1 MKKKVLLLAGEE
13 SGVIYARQIAAR
25 LADGAEIRGYAD
37 YGFKTEDLAV
47 MGIWPVLARLFFFL
61 GVRRTMRRAIASWR
75 PDLVITVDYPGMNMS
90 LAAYAK
96 KLGLKTMHVVSPQV
110 WAWKK
115 RKIPVVE
122 RTFDRLCCFLPFEPK
137 CYRDGFAVF
146 TGHPLYDAFCGVKE
160 QAREDG
166 LVAVLPGS
174 RMFEIENLM
183 PVLCAAM
190 DILGNGA
197 RVSGL
202 GSRVAGRGSRET
214 ASMDKATLDPR
225 PEPRNPRFVI
235 PAANAR
241 VRAAIERHLSSCA
254 CAKGLVKVVD
264 GGAREILSK
273 ATCAVVASGT
283 ATLEAALAKCPTVLV
298 YRVSAFTAFFLRLMI
313 KGTRHAGL
321 ANILWARCGGSGEQP
336 MPELLQE
343 NCTPEKVAVHLSRWL
358 DDPEERARCVGRL
371 EAATSFL
378 RTGEDAMA
386 RIAEEA
392 SSLLSAAASNET
404 EA

>member
-13 SGVIYARQIAAR
+13 SGVLYARQIAAR
-25 LADGAEIRGYAD
+25 LADGVEIRGYSD

-47 MGIWPVLARLFFFL
+47 MGLWPVIARLFYFL

-90 LAAYAK
+90 LAAHAK
-96 KLGLKTMHVVSPQV
+96 KLGIKTMHVVSPQV

-146 TGHPLYDAFCGVKE
+146 TGHPLYDAFCGMEE
-160 QAREDG
+160 QAREAG

-183 PVLCAAM
+183 PVL
-190 DILGNGA
+190 
-197 RVSGL
+197 
-202 GSRVAGRGSRET
+202 RVAMERLSRPGT
-214 ASMDKATLDPR
+214 
-225 PEPRNPRFVI
+225 RFVI
-235 PAANAR
+235 PAANPR
-241 VRAAIERHLSSCA
+241 VRAAIESRLGSM
-254 CAKGLVKVVD
+254 KGLATVQD
-264 GGAREILSK
+264 GGARALLSK

-343 NCTPEKVAVHLSRWL
+343 DCTPENVVAHLSRWL

-371 EAATSFL
+371 EAATAFL

-392 SSLLSAAASNET
+392 AGLLAADAPKET
-404 EA
+404 GLG